1 MKKFTGIIMGLSLS
15 AILSLGLTFPSQ
27 SEQATHGDLSK
38 TSPVIVQYSHADT
51 W

>member
-27 SEQATHGDLSK
+27 SEQATHGE
-38 TSPVIVQYSHADT
+38 TSPIIVQYSHADT